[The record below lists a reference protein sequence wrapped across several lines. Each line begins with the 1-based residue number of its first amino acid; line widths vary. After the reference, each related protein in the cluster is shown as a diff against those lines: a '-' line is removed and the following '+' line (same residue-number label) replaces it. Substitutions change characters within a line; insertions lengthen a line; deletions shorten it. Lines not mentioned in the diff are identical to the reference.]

1 MMGSKRTAI
10 LEAATWLF
18 ASKGFRETSTTE
30 VAQSTDSAEGT
41 VFYHFESK
49 EKLFLAV
56 LEEVRAKIDTAMSEF
71 MPTTE
76 GLSGIET
83 LEGVVAFYLQLA
95 ADNEAEF
102 MLLHR
107 HHAYDL
113 ARVNEECRTLLEAIY
128 TEIITA
134 FEHAIER
141 GQEDGSMGKLPVHR
155 TALLVYMMIDGLV
168 RLKHYN
174 LYDAGALFGDF
185 MAGCRRLVRA
195 DGGAV

>member
-1 MMGSKRTAI
+1 MKSKRAAI

-30 VAQSTDSAEGT
+30 VAHLTGSAEGT

-56 LEEVRAKIDTAMSEF
+56 LEEVRAKIDGALGEF
-71 MPTTE
+71 MPTTD
-76 GLSGIET
+76 GMSGIQT
-83 LEGVVAFYLQLA
+83 LEGVVSYYLELA
-95 ADNEAEF
+95 NDNEADF

-113 ARVNEECRTLLEAIY
+113 AKVNQECRALLEAIY
-128 TEIITA
+128 TEIIKA

-141 GQEDGSMGKLPVHR
+141 GQEDGSMGKFPVHR

-174 LYDAGALFGDF
+174 LYEAGSLFEDF
-185 MAGCRRLVRA
+185 MAGCRRLVQA
-195 DGGAV
+195 DEAAG

>member
-1 MMGSKRTAI
+1 MASKRAAI

-18 ASKGFRETSTTE
+18 SSKGFRETSTTE
-30 VAQSTDSAEGT
+30 VAQLTDSAEGT

-56 LEEVRAKIDTAMSEF
+56 LEEVRTTINSAISEF
-71 MPTTE
+71 MPTTA
-76 GLSGIET
+76 GMSGVDI
-83 LEGVVAFYLQLA
+83 LEEIVAFYLQLA

-107 HHAYDL
+107 HYAYDL
-113 ARVNEECRTLLEAIY
+113 AKVNEECRTLLEAIY
-128 TEIITA
+128 NEIIGA

-141 GQEDGSMGKLPVHR
+141 GQEDGSMGELPVHR

-174 LYDAGALFGDF
+174 LYEAGSLFEDF
-185 MAGCRRLVRA
+185 MSGVRRLVQA
-195 DGGAV
+195 DETVE